1 MLAMAVSL
9 NHYIREQLTPDMVTT
24 IKTNW
29 LERHRPQLDNI
40 RQTLCQVLRAYA
52 DTYNY
57 TTADIENCIDWE
69 TWDDTPEP
77 VVNMTAATQ
86 DPVE

>member
-9 NHYIREQLTPDMVTT
+9 NHYIRDQLTPDMVTT
-24 IKTNW
+24 IETNL

-40 RQTLCQVLRAYA
+40 RQTPRQVLRAFA
-52 DTYNY
+52 DTHHY
-57 TTADIENCIDWE
+57 TTADIENSLDWE

-77 VVNMTAATQ
+77 SVNMTEATQ
-86 DPVE
+86 DPIE